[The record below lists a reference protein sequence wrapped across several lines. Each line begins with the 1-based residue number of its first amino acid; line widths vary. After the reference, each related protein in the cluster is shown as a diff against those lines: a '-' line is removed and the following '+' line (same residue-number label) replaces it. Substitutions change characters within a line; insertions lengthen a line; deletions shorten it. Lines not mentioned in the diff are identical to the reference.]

1 MIPSDTEE
9 SRLLVHAYSDGE
21 LDPINALEIERRIA
35 ADPRL
40 AAEYR
45 QLETFKQLLR
55 ERLPREELPRGLQ
68 ARIEAAVGMNA
79 PSQPSWRSLA
89 ASIAVTAMVASG
101 ATWVVRGPGA
111 DDAIRDGVVA
121 GHTRSLMASQPVDVI
136 SSDQHTVKPWFNGRI
151 PESPR
156 VVDLSRHDFPLV
168 GGRIDVVD
176 RRPVPTLVYKHRQ
189 HIISL
194 TAVPASTAL
203 PASPVRGADGYNVIR
218 WTDDGVNYWAI
229 SDLGLPELTMFEQ
242 LFRSN
247 APDQ

>member
-1 MIPSDTEE
+1 MIPSDTEQ
-9 SRLLVHAYSDGE
+9 SRLLMHAYSDGE
-21 LDPINALEIERRIA
+21 LDPVNALEIERRIA

-45 QLETFKQLLR
+45 QVETFKQLLR

-101 ATWVVRGPGA
+101 ATWMVRGPGA
-111 DDAIRDGVVA
+111 DDATRDGIVA

-156 VVDLSRHDFPLV
+156 VVDLSKQDFPLV
-168 GGRIDVVD
+168 GGRIDVID
-176 RRPVPTLVYKHRQ
+176 RRPVPTLVYRHRQ
-189 HIISL
+189 HLISV
-194 TAVPASTAL
+194 TAVPASTPLPAL
-203 PASPVRGADGYNVIR
+203 PVRAADGYNILR
-218 WTDDGVNYWAI
+218 WTDDGVSYWAI
-229 SDLGLPELTMFEQ
+229 SDLGLPELTTFEQ

>member
-1 MIPSDTEE
+1 MIPSDTEQ

-45 QLETFKQLLR
+45 QVETFKQLLR
-55 ERLPREELPRGLQ
+55 ERLPREELPHGLQ

-168 GGRIDVVD
+168 GGRIDVID
-176 RRPVPTLVYKHRQ
+176 RRPVPTLVYRHRQ

-194 TAVPASTAL
+194 TAVPAPTPLPAL
-203 PASPVRGADGYNVIR
+203 PVRAADGYNVLR
-218 WTDDGVNYWAI
+218 WTDDGVSYWAI
-229 SDLGLPELTMFEQ
+229 SDLSLPELTTFEQ

>member
-1 MIPSDTEE
+1 MIPSDTEQ

-21 LDPINALEIERRIA
+21 LDPVNALEIERRIA

-45 QLETFKQLLR
+45 QVETFKQLLR
-55 ERLPREELPRGLQ
+55 ERLPREVLPHGLQ

-111 DDAIRDGVVA
+111 DDVIRDGIVA

-156 VVDLSRHDFPLV
+156 VVDLSKQDFPLV
-168 GGRIDVVD
+168 GGRIDVID
-176 RRPVPTLVYKHRQ
+176 RRPVPTLVYRHRQ

-194 TAVPASTAL
+194 TAVPAPTPLPAL
-203 PASPVRGADGYNVIR
+203 PVRVADGYNVLR
-218 WTDDGVNYWAI
+218 WTDDGVSYWAI
-229 SDLGLPELTMFEQ
+229 SDLSVPELTTFEQ

>member
-1 MIPSDTEE
+1 MTPSDTEQ

-21 LDPINALEIERRIA
+21 LDPVNALEIERRIA

-40 AAEYR
+40 GAEYR
-45 QLETFKQLLR
+45 QVETFKQLLR

-111 DDAIRDGVVA
+111 DDAIRDGIVA

-156 VVDLSRHDFPLV
+156 VVDLSKQDFPLV
-168 GGRIDVVD
+168 GGRIDVID
-176 RRPVPTLVYKHRQ
+176 RRPVPTLVYRHRQ

-194 TAVPASTAL
+194 TAVPAPTPL
-203 PASPVRGADGYNVIR
+203 PASPVRAADGYNILR
-218 WTDDGVNYWAI
+218 WTDDDVSYWAI
-229 SDLGLPELTMFEQ
+229 SDLGLPELTTFEQ

>member
-1 MIPSDTEE
+1 MTPSDTEQ

-21 LDPINALEIERRIA
+21 LDPVNALEIERRIA

-40 AAEYR
+40 AREYR
-45 QLETFKQLLR
+45 QVETFKQLLR
-55 ERLPREELPRGLQ
+55 ERLPREELPRSLQ
-68 ARIEAAVGMNA
+68 ARIEAAVGMSA
-79 PSQPSWRSLA
+79 PNQPSWRSLA

-111 DDAIRDGVVA
+111 DDAIRDGIVA

-168 GGRIDVVD
+168 GGRIDVID
-176 RRPVPTLVYKHRQ
+176 RKPVPTLVYRHNS

-194 TAVPASTAL
+194 TAVPAPTLSPTL
-203 PASPVRGADGYNVIR
+203 PSHHADGYNILR
-218 WTDDGVNYWAI
+218 WTDDGVSYWAI
-229 SDLGLPELTMFEQ
+229 SDLSLPELATFEQ

-247 APDQ
+247 APDP

>member
-1 MIPSDTEE
+1 MIPSDTEQ
-9 SRLLVHAYSDGE
+9 SRLLMHAYSDGE
-21 LDPINALEIERRIA
+21 LDPVNALEIERRIA

-45 QLETFKQLLR
+45 QVETFKQLLR

-111 DDAIRDGVVA
+111 DDVIRDGIVA

-151 PESPR
+151 PQSPR
-156 VVDLSRHDFPLV
+156 VVDLSKHDFPLV
-168 GGRIDVVD
+168 GGRIDVID
-176 RRPVPTLVYKHRQ
+176 RRPVPTLVYRHRQ
-189 HIISL
+189 HLISL
-194 TAVPASTAL
+194 TAVPAPTPLPAL
-203 PASPVRGADGYNVIR
+203 PVRAADGYNVLR
-218 WTDDGVNYWAI
+218 WTDDGVSYWAI
-229 SDLGLPELTMFEQ
+229 SDLSLPELTTFEQ

>member
-1 MIPSDTEE
+1 MTPSDTEQ
-9 SRLLVHAYSDGE
+9 SRLLMHAYSDGE
-21 LDPINALEIERRIA
+21 LDPVNALEIERRIA
-35 ADPRL
+35 ANPRL
-40 AAEYR
+40 AAEYG
-45 QLETFKQLLR
+45 QVETFKQLLR

-111 DDAIRDGVVA
+111 DDATRDGIVA

-156 VVDLSRHDFPLV
+156 VVDLSKQDFPLV
-168 GGRIDVVD
+168 GGRIDVID
-176 RRPVPTLVYKHRQ
+176 RRPVPTLVYRHRQ
-189 HIISL
+189 HLISL
-194 TAVPASTAL
+194 TAVPASTPLPAL
-203 PASPVRGADGYNVIR
+203 PVHAADGYNILR
-218 WTDDGVNYWAI
+218 WTDDGVSYWAI
-229 SDLGLPELTMFEQ
+229 SDLGLPELTTFEQ

>member
-1 MIPSDTEE
+1 MIPSDTEQ
-9 SRLLVHAYSDGE
+9 SRLLMHAYSDGE
-21 LDPINALEIERRIA
+21 LDPVNALEIERRIA
-35 ADPRL
+35 TNPRL
-40 AAEYR
+40 AAEYT
-45 QLETFKQLLR
+45 QVETFKQLLR
-55 ERLPREELPRGLQ
+55 ERMPREELPHGLQ

-101 ATWVVRGPGA
+101 ATWMVRGPGA
-111 DDAIRDGVVA
+111 DDATRDGIVA

-156 VVDLSRHDFPLV
+156 VVDLSRQDFPLV
-168 GGRIDVVD
+168 GGRIDVID
-176 RRPVPTLVYKHRQ
+176 RRPVPTLVYRHRQ
-189 HIISL
+189 HLISL
-194 TAVPASTAL
+194 TAVPAATPLPAL
-203 PASPVRGADGYNVIR
+203 PVRAADGYNILR
-218 WTDDGVNYWAI
+218 WTDDGVSYWAI
-229 SDLGLPELTMFEQ
+229 SDLGLPELTTFEQ